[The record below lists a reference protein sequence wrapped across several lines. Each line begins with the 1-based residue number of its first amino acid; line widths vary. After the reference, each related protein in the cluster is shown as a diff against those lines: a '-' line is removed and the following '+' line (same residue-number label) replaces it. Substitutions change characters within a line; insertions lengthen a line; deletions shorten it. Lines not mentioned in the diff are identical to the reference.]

1 MNIPPV
7 VPAELSLFE
16 EGKFYVIR
24 NDLAYAVYWS
34 KSHATAKTPCE
45 GECSKLW
52 PPVVA
57 SASANDVGDW
67 KIVKRSDGT
76 RQWTYQGKPL
86 HMYSKD
92 KPGADATG
100 EGANGDWQILKFP
113 R

>member
-16 EGKFYVIR
+16 EGAFYVIR
-24 NDLAYAVYWS
+24 NDQAYAVYWS
-34 KSHATAKTPCE
+34 KSHQTMKTLCQ
-45 GECSKLW
+45 GQCAKLW

-67 KIVKRSDGT
+67 KIIKRSDGV

-92 KPGADATG
+92 TPGAVASGDG
-100 EGANGDWQILKFP
+100 VDGDWQILKFAK
-113 R
+113 